1 VSARAAAAAASA
13 QTAPGAAVGEIGSG
27 SAWTTI
33 RRGLALSPEIRDGLP
48 LTLLLALVAT
58 AGRVVVPVAVQQT
71 IDRGFGAATGAGVDS
86 RFVTTM
92 VTLGVLAVA
101 ATAVAAFAMNARL
114 FRASEAGLATL
125 RVTAFRHVHD
135 LSVQTQNTERRG
147 SLVSRVTSDVDSL
160 SLFLQWA
167 GVFLI
172 VATGQLLLATV
183 VMAVYSWQLTLVV
196 WAAFLPLVLAL
207 RALQRRL
214 ARAYL
219 VVRERVGAMLAAI
232 AESVVGAQVVR
243 AYGIEQRTGERID
256 AAIDAHRA
264 AAVRAQA
271 FSVGAFSTGEVVAGV
286 ANAAVVV
293 VGVLLGLAGDITA
306 GRLVA
311 FLFLVALFVQPVQL
325 GTEMLNE
332 MQNAIAGWRRVL
344 GVVDTPADVSD
355 PGPGG
360 RDLPARAVAVD
371 FDRVCYAY
379 PGGPPVLQ
387 EVDLHIPAGQHVAV
401 VGETGSGKSTFVKL
415 LTRLMDPSSGRV
427 LIDGVDLRQVRFASL
442 RRRVV
447 LVPQEG
453 FLFNDTLAANLRYGR
468 PDASPADLTEALE
481 DLGLGDWLDSL
492 PRGLQTRVGQ
502 RGESLSVGE
511 RQFVALAR
519 ARLADPDL
527 LVLDEATSAV
537 DPATEVRL
545 ARALR
550 ALSEG
555 RTSVT
560 IAHRLSTAEAADRV
574 LVFHAGRLVQDGS
587 HASLIGTDGVYARL
601 HRAWTVS
608 DPLATPPPPAA
619 GPRP

>member
-1 VSARAAAAAASA
+1 
-13 QTAPGAAVGEIGSG
+13 
-27 SAWTTI
+27 
-33 RRGLALSPEIRDGLP
+33 
-48 LTLLLALVAT
+48 
-58 AGRVVVPVAVQQT
+58 
-71 IDRGFGAATGAGVDS
+71 
-86 RFVTTM
+86 
-92 VTLGVLAVA
+92 
-101 ATAVAAFAMNARL
+101 
-114 FRASEAGLATL
+114 LATL

-147 SLVSRVTSDVDSL
+147 GLVSRVTSDVDAL

-172 VATGQLLLATV
+172 VATGQLVLASV
-183 VMAVYSWQLTLVV
+183 VMLVYSWQLALVV
-196 WAAFLPLVLAL
+196 WVTFLPLALAI
-207 RALQRRL
+207 RSLQKRL
-214 ARAYL
+214 AVAYL
-219 VVRERVGAMLAAI
+219 RVRERVGVMLGAI
-232 AESVVGAQVVR
+232 SESVVGAEVVR
-243 AYGIEQRTGERID
+243 AYGIERRTGERID
-256 AAIDAHRA
+256 AAIEGHRR

-271 FSVGAFSTGEVVAGV
+271 FSVGAFTIGEIVAGI

-306 GRLVA
+306 GRLLA
-311 FLFLVALFVQPVQL
+311 FLFLVTLFVQPVQL

-332 MQNAIAGWRRVL
+332 MQNAIASWRRVL
-344 GVVDTPADVSD
+344 GVIDTPADVAD
-355 PGPGG
+355 PGSEGV
-360 RDLPARAVAVD
+360 DLGDDPVRVD
-371 FDRVCYAY
+371 FDAVTYAY
-379 PGGPPVLQ
+379 PGGPPVLR
-387 EVDLHIPAGQHVAV
+387 DLSVHIPAGQRVAV

-415 LTRLMDPSSGRV
+415 LTRLMDPTSGTV
-427 LIDGVDLRQVRFASL
+427 SLDGNDLRDIRFSSL

-453 FLFNDTLAANLRYGR
+453 FLFDDTLAANLRYGR
-468 PDASPADLTEALE
+468 PHADADEVLAAIVE
-481 DLGLGDWLDSL
+481 LGLADWLAGT

-502 RGESLSVGE
+502 RGEALSVGE
-511 RQFVALAR
+511 RQLVALVR

-574 LVFHAGRLVQDGS
+574 LVFDQGALVEDGPHARLVDAG
-587 HASLIGTDGVYARL
+587 GVYTRL
-601 HRAWTVS
+601 HRAWAVS
-608 DPLATPPPPAA
+608 SAA
-619 GPRP
+619 